1 MRTDMTTAA
10 PIEAPRPLRRGLVRQ
25 VTDVVDHWDLLTLLV
40 RKELRVKYKGTVLG
54 FAWSMLNPLLMM
66 AVYSIVFSVI
76 ARPGVERYPV
86 LVFSGM
92 LPWTAVIGTI
102 ASGSTSVISNGNL
115 IKRVR
120 FPVELI
126 PVTTA
131 LSNMVN
137 LLLGLIV
144 LFAVAVLWPPPQLP
158 TVALVTLPL
167 LLAMQTVFLTGAA
180 LAVSA
185 ITVYFRDLEHL
196 LQVFLMLWFF
206 GSPILYPLSQ
216 FPPNSKAHLIEL
228 FNPMTWLMDSYQ
240 HIWHAGTWPN
250 WRFVLAFGV
259 LSIVTVVVGSAIF
272 RRASRRFAEEV

>member
-1 MRTDMTTAA
+1 MA
-10 PIEAPRPLRRGLVRQ
+10 RQ
-25 VTDVVDHWDLLTLLV
+25 IRDVVQHWDLLMLLV

-76 ARPGVERYPV
+76 ARPTVARYPV

-102 ASGSTSVISNGNL
+102 ASGSTSVITNGNL
-115 IKRVR
+115 VKRVK

-131 LSNMVN
+131 FSNMVN

-144 LFAVAVLWPPPQLP
+144 LFAVAILWPPIQLP
-158 TVALVTLPL
+158 TVALLALPL
-167 LLAMQTVFLTGAA
+167 LLALQTLFLTGAA

-216 FPPNSKAHLIEL
+216 FPPDSKAHMIEVL
-228 FNPMTWLMDSYQ
+228 NPMTWLMDSYQ
-240 HIWHAGTWPN
+240 HIWHDGTWPN
-250 WRFVLAFGV
+250 WRFVLAFAV
-259 LSIVTVVVGSAIF
+259 LTVVTLVLGSAIF